1 MTALTGI
8 RVLDVSQVLA
18 GPYAA
23 MLLGDLGADVIKVE
37 APGHG
42 DHSRQMAPR
51 ISDELSGAFLAVN
64 RNKRGISIDL
74 KQSEGLAVMRALVA
88 TADVLIEN
96 FRPGVAARLGIDYAA
111 LAEVNPRL
119 VHCSISGFGQT
130 GPYASRGGFD
140 LVAQGMS
147 GLMSV
152 TGTPGDDP
160 VKCGIPVT
168 DLGAGMFAVY
178 GILAALAARDRTGRG
193 QQVDTSLFE
202 TGLGLEVWEA
212 VEFFHTGN
220 TPQPTGSAHRLGAP
234 YQAFRC
240 SDGYINVGADGTRH
254 WPVFCKAIGAPELI
268 DDPRFATNPD
278 RLANLDQLVA
288 AIERCTELETRAH
301 WLRILEDVGIPAGP
315 INSVPEALSDPQ
327 ALARG
332 MVQEVEHPRLGTLRA
347 LGPVV
352 KLSDTPA
359 TITRTAPDLGQHTD
373 EVLGELGV
381 DPAEIAALR
390 EAGVLA

>member
-1 MTALTGI
+1 MPALSGI

-23 MLLGDLGADVIKVE
+23 MLLADLGADVIKVE
-37 APGHG
+37 APKHG

-64 RNKRGISIDL
+64 RNKRGICLDL
-74 KQSEGLAVMRALVA
+74 KRPEGLQVMHRLVK

-96 FRPGVAARLGIDYAA
+96 FRPGVAARLGIDYPS
-111 LAEVNPRL
+111 LAEINPRL
-119 VHCSISGFGQT
+119 VYCSISGFGQT

-152 TGTPGDDP
+152 TGVPGGEP

-178 GILAALAARDRTGRG
+178 GILAALMARKKTGRG
-193 QQVDTSLFE
+193 QHVDTSLFE
-202 TGLGLEVWEA
+202 AGLGFAVWEA
-212 VEFFHTGN
+212 VEYFHTGN

-240 SDGYINVGADGTRH
+240 ADGYINVGADGVRH
-254 WPVFCKAIGAPELI
+254 WPIFCKAIGAPELAE
-268 DDPRFATNPD
+268 DPRFATNPD
-278 RLANLDQLVA
+278 RLANLADLVQE
-288 AIERCTELETRAH
+288 IEKRTVRETRAH
-301 WLRILEDVGIPAGP
+301 WLQVLEEAGIPAGP
-315 INSVPEALSDPQ
+315 INSIPEALSDPQ
-327 ALARG
+327 TLTRG
-332 MVQEVEHPRLGTLRA
+332 MVQEVQHPRLGTLKA

-352 KLSDTPA
+352 KLSETPA
-359 TITRTAPDLGQHTD
+359 AITRTAPDLGEHTD
-373 EVLGELGV
+373 EVLEELGI
-381 DPAEIAALR
+381 PAEERSQLR
-390 EAGVLA
+390 EAGVLG